1 MSHNISLPT
10 HRYVY
15 VLKRSVIQMAY
26 DKATWDDLIPCV
38 WWGVSVTPNRML
50 GCNLLLENGA
60 MVVDVPLSELRWADT
75 GREADGRPSGIITW
89 DCYGW
94 DAEIIQNDYL
104 ANTRVQVLDEKHKKT
119 GQIGTLWFAI
129 DHIKDGFSMTPA
141 QHKHLWVVAMWSK
154 GDFSW
159 VPQDQLLLEDKS
171 FTDVPVEVPR
181 ILRQDEYR
189 SVE

>member
-10 HRYVY
+10 QRYVY
-15 VLKRSVIQMAY
+15 VLKRSVIQMDY

-50 GCNLLLENGA
+50 GCHILLENGA
-60 MVVDVPLSELRWADT
+60 MVVDVPISDLRWTDMA
-75 GREADGRPSGIITW
+75 RESDGRPAGIITW

-94 DAEIIQNDYL
+94 DAEIVQNDYL
-104 ANTRVQVLDEKHKKT
+104 TGMRVQVLDEAHKKT
-119 GQIGTLWFAI
+119 GMQGTLWFAI

-141 QHKHLWVVAMWSK
+141 QHKHLWVVAMHSRC
-154 GDFSW
+154 DFSW

-171 FTDVPVEVPR
+171 FTTVSVDVPK
-181 ILRQDEYR
+181 ILRQDHFR
-189 SVE
+189 SAE